1 MKKSKEERIKV
12 LKNVEKALAA
22 VLSLGLAASAWAA
35 PSLPGS
41 NPEVRALEQNRGGRQ
56 PQAEVQQE
64 EQMPAPVEEMP
75 QKLLLKKFVFTGQ
88 QEIDA
93 AELTRVIQAYL
104 DREVT
109 VAELEQAAAKV
120 TDYCRQQGYTVATA
134 LIPQQNV
141 QDGTVELR
149 IFLGTLGKVVI
160 DNTSRLN
167 ADTAAAFAAVLQP
180 GSYVRT
186 NRIETV
192 LNDFNDL
199 PGISAAG
206 ILSAGEEIGSTDLTI
221 TVSDSKAAESIIYT
235 DNYGGKY
242 SGRYRYGFQTT
253 LNDPG
258 RTGDK
263 IFAGGL
269 LSNEDLHNYN
279 FGYEMPLG
287 SRGTRLG
294 ISYSLM
300 DYTLGDY
307 FAVLD
312 AVGRAKTLSIYAS
325 TPLVNTSREHL
336 SVIYGYDNR
345 QLKDEMRSFGELG
358 SSKKHT
364 DMLHGGVVGN
374 HRGSASVTGYSALYY
389 WGRLG
394 YDDAGEASTEGS
406 FSKFTTDVNHIRRL
420 GNTVNLH
427 LNFHSQLGSRDLD
440 GSEQFSLGGADG
452 VRAYPQGEASGDSG
466 YQATAEL
473 RYATPVPYLSLAAF
487 TDWGEVTLSKS
498 YGQHRNLAGW
508 GVGIEYARANDYFL
522 RLDYARKLDGEKF
535 QSEAED
541 KNGRLWF
548 LAYKLF

>member
-1 MKKSKEERIKV
+1 M
-12 LKNVEKALAA
+12 
-22 VLSLGLAASAWAA
+22 
-35 PSLPGS
+35 
-41 NPEVRALEQNRGGRQ
+41 
-56 PQAEVQQE
+56 
-64 EQMPAPVEEMP
+64 
-75 QKLLLKKFVFTGQ
+75 
-88 QEIDA
+88 
-93 AELTRVIQAYL
+93 
-104 DREVT
+104 
-109 VAELEQAAAKV
+109 
-120 TDYCRQQGYTVATA
+120 
-134 LIPQQNV
+134 
-141 QDGTVELR
+141 
-149 IFLGTLGKVVI
+149 
-160 DNTSRLN
+160 
-167 ADTAAAFAAVLQP
+167 
-180 GSYVRT
+180 
-186 NRIETV
+186 
-192 LNDFNDL
+192 
-199 PGISAAG
+199 
-206 ILSAGEEIGSTDLTI
+206 
-221 TVSDSKAAESIIYT
+221 
-235 DNYGGKY
+235 
-242 SGRYRYGFQTT
+242 
-253 LNDPG
+253 
-258 RTGDK
+258 
-263 IFAGGL
+263 

-358 SSKKHT
+358 SNKKHT
-364 DMLHGGVVGN
+364 DMLHVGVVGN
-374 HRGSASVTGYSALYY
+374 YRGSASVTGYSALYY

-427 LNFHSQLGSRDLD
+427 LNFHSQLASRDLD

-473 RYATPVPYLSLAAF
+473 RYATPIPYLSLAAF

-508 GVGIEYARANDYFL
+508 GVGIEYARPNDYFL
-522 RLDYARKLDGEKF
+522 RLDYARKLNGEAF
-535 QSEAED
+535 QSEEQD

-548 LAYKLF
+548 LAYKLL